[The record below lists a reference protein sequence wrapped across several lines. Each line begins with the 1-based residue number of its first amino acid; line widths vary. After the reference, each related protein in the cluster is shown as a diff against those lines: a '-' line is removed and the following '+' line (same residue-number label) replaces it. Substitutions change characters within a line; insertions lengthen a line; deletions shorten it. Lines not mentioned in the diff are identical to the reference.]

1 MPPERDTTR
10 RLRGAVAD
18 GRLDKTFR
26 AADVNLA
33 LNIGFAGTFLPKHCV
48 GNPGNNTELFVKISE
63 GFTGLSKTRKT
74 SIAPHFSALAGDAKI
89 QAEDRKATLVPTL
102 LNSKDSLVIKLLIA
116 NFNGA
121 ISADARIE
129 GVELKPISQL
139 AESRLALAP
148 IISAALRVAPAVV
161 GIAGIELALKSTD
174 LNNDYKRPK

>member
-1 MPPERDTTR
+1 MTNTGTESIKASDYLRPISFAVEEGVRIIEAEISDQQPTT
-10 RLRGAVAD
+10 
-18 GRLDKTFR
+18 
-26 AADVNLA
+26 
-33 LNIGFAGTFLPKHCV
+33 I
-48 GNPGNNTELFVKISE
+48 
-63 GFTGLSKTRKT
+63 
-74 SIAPHFSALAGDAKI
+74 DAKI
-89 QAEDRKATLVPTL
+89 QAEDRKAMLVPTL

-129 GVELKPISQL
+129 GVELKPIAQL